1 MNNKDI
7 KDSIKNAG
15 LYQWMV
21 ADRINMAESTFYR
34 KMRHELPEEEKQKIY
49 SAIEELK
56 KQKEAV

>member
-1 MNNKDI
+1 MKNNDI

-21 ADRINMAESTFYR
+21 AEQINMAESTFYR
-34 KMRHELPEEEKQKIY
+34 KMRHELPEEEKKKIY